1 MYQDFMLVKLLCN
14 IANDVVFTRDKSIV
28 SVSVTIDCPY
38 QRCDSSTSTKRLND
52 CQLQHTAVLQRMQ
65 YCNVCVLQ
73 CSTAVYEVSQ
83 DTKCYYFQHCTIL
96 QCIYPLQYCSVRSI
110 LRYQAIILL
119 YIQML
124 QCFNTENPIVLLTFK
139 CCSVFNTENIITT
152 FQLSTLKRNP
162 RGIVG

>member
-1 MYQDFMLVKLLCN
+1 MLVKLLCN

-73 CSTAVYEVSQ
+73 CSTAVYE
-83 DTKCYYFQHCTIL
+83 KYLRIL
-96 QCIYPLQYCSVRSI
+96 SAITFNTAQYCSV
-110 LRYQAIILL
+110 
-119 YIQML
+119 YIH
-124 QCFNTENPIVLLTFK
+124 CNTAV
-139 CCSVFNTENIITT
+139 
-152 FQLSTLKRNP
+152 
-162 RGIVG
+162 

>member
-1 MYQDFMLVKLLCN
+1 MLVKLLCN

-96 QCIYPLQYCSVRSI
+96 QCISI
-110 LRYQAIILL
+110 AI
-119 YIQML
+119 L
-124 QCFNTENPIVLLTFK
+124 QCKKYLEFEILGYYYFTFK
-139 CCSVFNTENIITT
+139 CCSV
-152 FQLSTLKRNP
+152 STLKIRLYFQHSNVAVFSTLK
-162 RGIVG
+162 ISSLLFNFQH